1 MIVGELKM
9 VEIMSIEFGQPVPQ
23 QFWSL
28 ADEEFLQTIQ
38 WSSKPRGDLMKG
50 AQTGDLARFGKGL
63 AARLKEIAKQK
74 KQSKHSPEMLWSVLW
89 SVEEVEDPGR
99 TADLINLVKSS
110 SELPGKNKKTSQSAK
125 RKKTPDLSW
134 DEVSRLLFGWLDQ
147 VTLSEP
153 MQAFE
158 LLLLMELLE
167 NVGFR
172 LAPATQIS
180 VWRGCLT
187 AAASFCFKLEET
199 DFSETPEDKV
209 LLISGEV
216 PWRAGFLFAE
226 VAGAKNLRQLGQQN
240 LRDCFFERTD
250 TDGTPHA
257 DMLSRID
264 FWLSTLTRSLFT
276 GQVWNKRLW
285 DQEAQER
292 FQLTIQVLVAT
303 SNASGKLAL
312 CPQHSIDH
320 AGLLTL
326 AAWFSGL
333 SNRSAERMYLK
344 SLTSGKKKKS
354 PFFIHTDDYAAN
366 QSDWSALAV
375 MRNYWS
381 DSSNLLLVTWT
392 GDLPVIS
399 LSALGKQLLEGRWDF
414 SLTVNGTEVSG
425 DGEWSSVCWNS
436 DEDAD
441 YLELQ
446 MELDG
451 GYTLERQILL
461 PRNQHFVFLSDIVNG
476 SEPARLEYRS
486 FLPVSSGFSGAVD
499 EETHELSLKA
509 KGLAARVFPL
519 GLPQDRDF
527 FQPGGLSLN
536 EGGQIELHQEAAEAT
551 ALYVPLVIDWE
562 PDLKRKSADW
572 SSLTVSEAG
581 KISPRDVA
589 AGHRLRIGKH
599 QLLVYRSLKK
609 GEVARAVLGHHTSYE
624 SVIGRFDS
632 DGELTPLLFVE

>member
-1 MIVGELKM
+1 MLGNWKM
-9 VEIMSIEFGQPVPQ
+9 EEIMSIEFGQAVPQ
-23 QFWSL
+23 QYWSL
-28 ADEEFLQTIQ
+28 SDEEFLQAVR
-38 WSSKPRGDLMKG
+38 WASKPRGDLMKG
-50 AQTGDLARFGKGL
+50 AQFGDLKRFGQGL
-63 AARLKEIAKQK
+63 TARLKEIAKQK
-74 KQSKHSPEMLWSVLW
+74 KQTKHSAEMLWSALW
-89 SVEEVEDPGR
+89 SAEEVEDPGR
-99 TADLINLVKSS
+99 TADLINLVESACN
-110 SELPGKNKKTSQSAK
+110 LPGKNKKVSQSGK
-125 RKKTPDLSW
+125 RKKTPRLSW
-134 DEVSRLLFGWLDQ
+134 DEVSRLLYGWLEQ

-153 MQAFE
+153 MQPFE

-167 NVGFR
+167 NVGYR
-172 LAPATQIS
+172 LAPATLIS
-180 VWRGCLT
+180 IWRACLS
-187 AAASFCFKLEET
+187 AAAAICFKLEET
-199 DFSETPEDKV
+199 DFSETPDDQV
-209 LLISGEV
+209 LLNSGEI
-216 PWRAGFLFAE
+216 PWRASFLFSQ

-240 LRDCFFERTD
+240 LRDGFFDRTD

-264 FWLSTLTRSLFT
+264 FWLATLTRSLFIS
-276 GQVWNKRLW
+276 QVWKKRLW
-285 DQEAQER
+285 DQEARDR

-312 CPQHSIDH
+312 CPVHTIDH
-320 AGLLTL
+320 SSLLSL

-333 SNRSAERMYLK
+333 SSRSAERMYLK
-344 SLTSGKKKKS
+344 SLSSGKKKQS
-354 PFFIHTDDYAAN
+354 PFFIQADDHAAN

-381 DSSNLLLVTWT
+381 DASNLLMVTWN
-392 GDLPVIS
+392 GDLPAIS
-399 LSALGKQLLEGRWDF
+399 LSALGKQLLEGRWEF

-425 DGEWSSVCWNS
+425 DGEWSAVCWNS

-461 PRNQHFVFLSDIVNG
+461 PRNQHFVFLADIVNG
-476 SEPARLEYRS
+476 SEAARLEYRS
-486 FLPVSSGFSGAVD
+486 LLPVSAGYTGFVD
-499 EETHELSLKA
+499 EETHELSLKT
-509 KGLAARVFPL
+509 KGMSARVFPL
-519 GLPQDRDF
+519 GLPQERDF
-527 FQPGGLSLN
+527 FQPGSLSLN
-536 EGGQIELHQEAAEAT
+536 EQGQIELQQQAVEAT

-562 PDLKRKSADW
+562 PDLKRKPADW
-572 SSLTVSEAG
+572 SSLTISEAG
-581 KISPRDVA
+581 QISPRDVA

-632 DGELTPLLFVE
+632 DGDLTPLLFVE

>member
-1 MIVGELKM
+1 ME
-9 VEIMSIEFGQPVPQ
+9 EIMSIEFGQAVPQ
-23 QFWSL
+23 QYWSL
-28 ADEEFLQTIQ
+28 SDEEFLPAVG
-38 WSSKPRGDLMKG
+38 WASKPRGDLMKG
-50 AQTGDLARFGKGL
+50 AQAGDLERFGQGL
-63 AARLKEIAKQK
+63 TAGLKAIAKQK
-74 KQSKHSPEMLWSVLW
+74 KQTRHSLEMMWSVLW
-89 SVEEVEDPGR
+89 SAEKVEDTGR
-99 TADLINLVKSS
+99 TADLIHLVESASAVPAKSKKA
-110 SELPGKNKKTSQSAK
+110 PKAGKKKKA
-125 RKKTPDLSW
+125 PDLSW
-134 DEVSRLLFGWLDQ
+134 DEISRLLYGWLEQ

-153 MQAFE
+153 MQPFE

-167 NVGFR
+167 NVGYR
-172 LAPATQIS
+172 LAPATLIS
-180 VWRGCLT
+180 AWRACLC
-187 AAASFCFKLEET
+187 AAVAHCFKLEET
-199 DFSETPEDKV
+199 DFSETPDDQI
-209 LLISGEV
+209 LLVSGEV
-216 PWRAGFLFAE
+216 PWRASFLFAG

-240 LRDCFFERTD
+240 LRDGFFERTD

-264 FWLSTLTRSLFT
+264 FWLATMTRSLFI
-276 GQVWNKRLW
+276 GQVWKKRLW
-285 DQEAQER
+285 DKESLER
-292 FQLTIQVLVAT
+292 FQLTLQVLVAT

-312 CPQHSIDH
+312 CPIHEIGH
-320 AGLLTL
+320 AELLSL
-326 AAWFSGL
+326 AAYFSGL

-344 SLTSGKKKKS
+344 ALNSGKKKRS
-354 PFFIHTDDYAAN
+354 QFFIQTEDYAAN

-381 DSSNLLLVTWT
+381 DSSNLLMVTWN
-392 GDLPVIS
+392 GDLPAVS
-399 LSALGKQLLEGRWDF
+399 LTALGKQLLEGRWEF
-414 SLTVNGTEVSG
+414 SLTVDGTEVSG
-425 DGEWSSVCWNS
+425 DGEWSAVCWNS

-446 MELDG
+446 MDLEG
-451 GYTLERQILL
+451 GYTLDRQILL

-476 SEPARLEYRS
+476 SEAARLEYRS
-486 FLPVSSGFSGAVD
+486 LLPVASGFTDSVD
-499 EETHELSLKA
+499 EETHELSLKT

-527 FQPGGLSLN
+527 FCPGSLSLN
-536 EGGQIELHQEAAEAT
+536 ERGQIELHQAAAEAT

-562 PDLKRKSADW
+562 PDLKRKPADW
-572 SSLTVSEAG
+572 QSLTVSEAG

-589 AGHRLRIGKH
+589 SGHRLRIGKH